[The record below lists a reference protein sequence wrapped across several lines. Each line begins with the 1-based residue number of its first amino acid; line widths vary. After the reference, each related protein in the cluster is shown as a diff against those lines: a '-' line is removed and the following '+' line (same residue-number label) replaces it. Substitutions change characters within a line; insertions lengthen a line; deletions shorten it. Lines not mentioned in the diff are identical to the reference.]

1 MKKDPINSQH
11 LPPQSLDWVALLG
24 LTIAILSISA
34 AISSG
39 FGHRLGAWHF
49 TTGFLILRWAAF
61 GALAAIALSS
71 WGAFRA
77 RPQRKRRGFWHA
89 LLGLTL
95 SLAVVSIPIYWLLMA
110 RSVPP
115 IHDITTDT
123 ENPPAFSALLPVRAE
138 APNPS
143 HYGGSSIAAQQQKAY
158 PDIKPLRL
166 PLNPKTTLDEA
177 LTIARSLGW
186 NIIAVESRETE
197 KGGIRLEATDTT
209 LWFGFSDDVVVRITP
224 LDNGSR
230 VDVRSV
236 SRVGRSDV
244 GTNARRIRAFL
255 AALKKRTGTNTHQ

>member
-1 MKKDPINSQH
+1 MKKDPLNSQQH
-11 LPPQSLDWVALLG
+11 SPQQPLDWVALLG
-24 LTIAILSISA
+24 ITIAFLSALA
-34 AISSG
+34 AVSSG

-49 TTGFLILRWAAF
+49 TTGFLILRWASF
-61 GALAAIALSS
+61 GALAAIVLSL
-71 WGAFRA
+71 WGAFRT

-89 LLGLTL
+89 LLGLAL
-95 SLAVVSIPIYWLLMA
+95 SLALVSIPLYWLLMA

-123 ENPPAFSALLPVRAE
+123 DNPPAFSALLPVRAE

-143 HYGGSSIAAQQQKAY
+143 YYGGPSIAAQQQKAY
-158 PDIKPLRL
+158 PDIKPLYL
-166 PLNPKTTLDEA
+166 SLNPKTILDEA
-177 LTIARSLGW
+177 LAIARGLGW
-186 NIIAVESRETE
+186 KVIAVESRETA

-224 LDNGSR
+224 FDDGSR

-255 AALKKRTGTNTHQ
+255 AALKERAA